1 MGVAPTALAV
11 TASAMQTY
19 EKRRLSKV
27 ISYRGRGSR
36 VTASFLQGQ
45 DRLPC
50 RTARIVSRTIRVAA
64 VQLGAHDRADFE
76 RALAPLLERID
87 RAAAG
92 HDLVVA
98 GEGTVPAYVLGYEA
112 VDERLLARVHGEL
125 AAIARSRGAVVVAG
139 TALRRDGEL
148 FNSALVFDVDGS
160 VAGSA
165 EKIFLW
171 HFDRQ
176 WFSAGNAIRPV
187 STSIGTLGVLICAD
201 GRMPQIAR
209 ALVDRGA
216 EILVMPTAWVTS
228 GRDPRNLEN
237 IQADLLAR
245 VRAFENGVPFVAA
258 NKCGTERGM
267 VAYCGKSQIVDAAG
281 EIVALASQDAPE
293 TIEATL
299 SLERPAPHRAQIPA
313 PRKHEAAATPQ
324 RIAFSCD
331 PLPGDVAER
340 LRILEANY
348 ALSAAGDDDF
358 ERFAASFGAIRIDAA
373 AAFDPGYLLAYRRAG
388 YRAAVVHAAASHPWL
403 ERVCR
408 ARAAELRMYAI
419 VFDAQAGRAYAIDPD
434 GAVIAGT
441 FGTLQIAGC
450 ALDPARTAQTLVA
463 PGTDVAEGIETVHAL
478 VR

>member
-1 MGVAPTALAV
+1 M
-11 TASAMQTY
+11 
-19 EKRRLSKV
+19 
-27 ISYRGRGSR
+27 
-36 VTASFLQGQ
+36 
-45 DRLPC
+45 
-50 RTARIVSRTIRVAA
+50 SRTIRVAA
-64 VQLGAHDRADFE
+64 VQLDAHDRRDFE
-76 RALAPLLERID
+76 RVLAPLLERID
-87 RAAAG
+87 RTAAE
-92 HDLVVA
+92 HDLVVV

-112 VDERLLARVHGEL
+112 VDERLLARVHDAL
-125 AAIARSRGAVVVAG
+125 AEIARTRKSVIVTG

-148 FNSALVFDVDGS
+148 YNSALVFDSDGS
-160 VAGSA
+160 LAGSA

-176 WFSAGNAIRPV
+176 WFSGGRAIRPI

-228 GRDPRNLEN
+228 GRDPHHLEN

-281 EIVALASQDAPE
+281 DVLALASPDAAE
-293 TIEATL
+293 TIGATVT
-299 SLERPAPHRAQIPA
+299 LEPAAPHRSPVPS
-313 PRKHEAAATPQ
+313 PRTHEAAAPPL

-331 PLPGDVAER
+331 PLPADIGER
-340 LRILEANY
+340 LRVLEAQF
-348 ALSAAGDDDF
+348 ALSACASDDF
-358 ERFAASFGAIRIDAA
+358 DRFAAAFGAVRIDATT
-373 AAFDPGYLLAYRRAG
+373 AFDPEYLLAYRRAG
-388 YRAAVVHAAASHPWL
+388 YRAAVIDARASHPWL
-403 ERVCR
+403 ERVAR

-419 VFDAQAGRAYAIDPD
+419 VFDAQAGRAYAVDPD
-434 GAVIAGT
+434 GTVIAGT
-441 FGTLQIAGC
+441 FGALRIASC
-450 ALDPARTAQTLVA
+450 AIDPARTAQTLVA

-478 VR
+478 LR